1 MERKRI
7 KILGSPVDRIDQKE
21 ALENIRLFLS
31 AEKGRHVVTLNPEM
45 IVRARSDRDF
55 SGIINGADL
64 VVADGMGV
72 LRAASYLARRTG
84 DPFVDVRHL
93 LAVAIGGTL
102 FPQRIKDV
110 LPEKVSGVDLIRM
123 ICESDFAVGKKIY
136 LLGAG
141 EGIAEKAGAV
151 LKGRYPDVG
160 IVGAEE
166 GFRGEIGPEENGAIL
181 DRINSKSPDMI
192 FVALGAPKQ
201 EKWIHE
207 NLEKMPSVRLAMGV
221 GGSFDAISGKTRRAP
236 EVFQVHGMEW
246 LWRFALQP
254 RRAGRIYN
262 AALKFSWLI
271 FRDKEDKITNK

>member
-7 KILGSPVDRIDQKE
+7 KILGSCVDRIDQKE

-31 AEKGRHVVTLNPEM
+31 EEKGRHVVTLNSEM

-55 SGIINGADL
+55 AGIINGADL

-72 LRAASYLARRTG
+72 VRAASYLGRKTG
-84 DPFVDVRHL
+84 NPLVDARHL

-102 FPQRIKDV
+102 FPRKIKDV
-110 LPEKVSGVDLIRM
+110 IPEKVSGIDLMRL
-123 ICESDFAVGKKIY
+123 ICESDFARGKKIY

-141 EGIAEKAGAV
+141 EGIAEKTGAV
-151 LKGRYPDVG
+151 LGGRYPAIE
-160 IVGAEE
+160 IVGAEA
-166 GFRGEIGPEENGAIL
+166 GFRGELGSEEKGVVL
-181 DRINSKSPDMI
+181 ERINAKRPDMI

-201 EKWIHE
+201 EKWISE

-221 GGSFDAISGKTRRAP
+221 GGSFDVISGKTRRAP
-236 EVFQVHGMEW
+236 QLFQAHGMEW
-246 LWRFALQP
+246 LWRFALEP

-271 FRDKEDKITNK
+271 FRDKE